1 MTSTNHRATTRKD
14 YGNHHRDLS
23 GRPNFSTSDY
33 NDQKSSYFSEQ
44 LARLDKKNN
53 SRKHASSPSDLKEV
67 ASRNYRKYSREYS
80 EDSEYSE
87 NSENYSD
94 SYSNSERE
102 ERYHKSHN
110 KSSKKENPRV
120 PPSKKE
126 SRENS
131 RVLPSKNSSKISRR
145 EKSQTQ
151 GTLPSDSSKYLPSV
165 STPTYSLPELSNSP
179 LKETKTKTTEENK
192 ERRRKR
198 RRKTDF
204 EKFDKAEEQ
213 DPSFKHDRYEKKER
227 ESHYSRLQKERV
239 IDKRLASGRHV
250 ERMKE
255 SGELRKDF
263 EVHHSGSKKTDK
275 GERMKKR
282 EKRINKGEENK
293 ELKKEFVMEVKI
305 GSSSRNKGGNKNR
318 EKKKA

>member
-67 ASRNYRKYSREYS
+67 PSRNYRKYSREYS

-87 NSENYSD
+87 NSENYSE

-110 KSSKKENPRV
+110 KSSKKENQRV
-120 PPSKKE
+120 LPSKKD
-126 SRENS
+126 SRENQ

-145 EKSQTQ
+145 EKSQNQ
-151 GTLPSDSSKYLPSV
+151 RTLPSDSSKYLPSV
-165 STPTYSLPELSNSP
+165 STPTYSVPELSSSP
-179 LKETKTKTTEENK
+179 IKETKTKTTEENK
-192 ERRRKR
+192 ENKDRRRR

-213 DPSFKHDRYEKKER
+213 DPSFKHDRYEKKGEKEGER
-227 ESHYSRLQKERV
+227 QILRSLTRQRSRTLLSSTTVTK
-239 IDKRLASGRHV
+239 KR
-250 ERMKE
+250 KE
-255 SGELRKDF
+255 SLITLVFRK
-263 EVHHSGSKKTDK
+263 K
-275 GERMKKR
+275 G
-282 EKRINKGEENK
+282 
-293 ELKKEFVMEVKI
+293 
-305 GSSSRNKGGNKNR
+305 
-318 EKKKA
+318 

>member
-110 KSSKKENPRV
+110 KSSKKENQRV
-120 PPSKKE
+120 LPSKKSSSRENRVNRE

-145 EKSQTQ
+145 EKSQNQ
-151 GTLPSDSSKYLPSV
+151 RTLPSDSSKYLPSV
-165 STPTYSLPELSNSP
+165 STPTYSVPELSSSP

-192 ERRRKR
+192 EEKKRRKR

-213 DPSFKHDRYEKKER
+213 DPSFKHDRYEKKGEKEGER
-227 ESHYSRLQKERV
+227 QILRSLTRQRSRTLLSSTTVTK
-239 IDKRLASGRHV
+239 KR
-250 ERMKE
+250 KE
-255 SGELRKDF
+255 SLITLVFRK
-263 EVHHSGSKKTDK
+263 K
-275 GERMKKR
+275 G
-282 EKRINKGEENK
+282 
-293 ELKKEFVMEVKI
+293 
-305 GSSSRNKGGNKNR
+305 
-318 EKKKA
+318 